1 MRLFKLMDSKIKGEI
16 NMRLVVAITGATGA
30 IYAIRLLEELKAKKV
45 EVHLILSQ
53 WAEETLR
60 IEMNMKKES
69 LIELVDYY
77 YLESD
82 MTAPVAS
89 GSFQHQG
96 MIIIPCSMKTLS
108 GIAHGYAENL
118 IIRAAD
124 VCLKECRRLILGP
137 RETPLN
143 AIHLDN
149 MLKLAKLG
157 VEIVPPMPAFYNHP
171 VTIEEIVNQLIAR
184 ILDQLGLEH
193 NLVKRWGDT
202 MKS

>member
-1 MRLFKLMDSKIKGEI
+1 
-16 NMRLVVAITGATGA
+16 MRLVVAITGATGA
-30 IYAIRLLEELKAKKV
+30 IYAMRLLEELKAKKV
-45 EVHLILSQ
+45 EVHLILSE

-124 VCLKECRRLILGP
+124 VCLKECRRLILVP